1 MIQVLSYSG
10 SIRNWKELMQELGIP
25 MDGAMA
31 PDEIATFDEKKFLSA
46 HPAREAL
53 ILAHA
58 FEKWGTDMGNHI
70 LGSFAFVLYDTE
82 KNQLFACRDQF
93 GTKPV
98 YYYQTADGRL
108 LTGLAL
114 SEIMEQDGF
123 EKALNEDMLQLYLGF
138 TYAPGEETFY
148 KGIKKL
154 LPGRYLIWKDGRL
167 QTGRYYQPRF
177 DFDEEKSLEDWADEI
192 HTAVKTIIPQVKEPD
207 EYAESFLS
215 GGVDSSYLVA
225 ASDVPMTASAGYAD
239 AHFDESGLSKEV
251 ADYLGR
257 GNRRC
262 EVGPE
267 QYFEMIPTV
276 MRYLEQPLGDA
287 STIVLAI
294 ACQKQAEHTKL
305 CYSGEGADEFF
316 GGYNIYK
323 RASVYGDNL
332 KTFYVGNTNIMKED
346 EKQLLLKSYN
356 PEKLPIRQAEALYEE
371 LEGLD
376 PLTKMMAVDIA
387 IWLDGDI
394 YFAIEKL
401 SRATGLEIRMPFT
414 DMRLFDVALHMP
426 PRFKVDGEKDK
437 VAFRNAAA
445 KVLPEEVAFRKKMG
459 FPVPIRLWLAQEP
472 FISDVRRRFA
482 GTAAQKYFNTDAI
495 GRLLDQYTGGEDT
508 LWRKVWTIYTFL
520 VWYEEV
526 FEQ

>member
-1 MIQVLSYSG
+1 MINVLSYSG
-10 SIRNWKELMQELGIP
+10 SIRNWKPLLRELDISEDQLQVPCGMNL
-25 MDGAMA
+25 
-31 PDEIATFDEKKFLSA
+31 LSA
-46 HPAREAL
+46 HPAREAA
-53 ILAHA
+53 ILSRAY
-58 FEKWGTDMGNHI
+58 ERWGTDMANHI
-70 LGSFAFVLYDTE
+70 YGSFAFILEDTDQE
-82 KNQLFACRDQF
+82 RVFACRDPF

-98 YYYQTADGRL
+98 YYYMTKDHRL
-108 LTGLAL
+108 LTGLSIAQVQGQ
-114 SEIMEQDGF
+114 EGF
-123 EKALNEDMLQLYLGF
+123 EKALNEGMLQLYLGF

-148 KGIKKL
+148 QGLKKL
-154 LPGRYLIWKDGRL
+154 LPGRFLIWEKGEL
-167 QTGRYYQPRF
+167 TIGRYYQARF
-177 DFDEEKSLEDWADEI
+177 CFDEEKSLEDWAEQIHKTVIEI
-192 HTAVKTIIPQVKEPD
+192 LPQVKEKD

-225 ASDVPMTASAGYAD
+225 ASDVPMTASAGYED
-239 AHFDESGLSKEV
+239 SRFDESGLSREV
-251 ADYLGR
+251 ADLLGR

-262 EVGPE
+262 VVNAG
-267 QYFEMIPTV
+267 QYFSMIPTV

-287 STIVLAI
+287 STVVLAI
-294 ACQKQAEHTKL
+294 ACQEQAKNTKL

-323 RASVYGDNL
+323 RAEIYGDNL

-346 EKQLLLKSYN
+346 EKQLLLRHYD
-356 PEKLPIRQAEALYEE
+356 PEKLPIRQVQALYEE

-387 IWLDGDI
+387 VWLDGDI
-394 YFAIEKL
+394 YFAIDKL

-426 PRFKVDGEKDK
+426 PRFKVEGDKDK
-437 VAFRNAAA
+437 IAFRHAAA

-472 FISDVRRRFA
+472 FISDVRKRFS
-482 GTAAQKYFNTDAI
+482 GTAAQTYFQTEAI
-495 GRLLDQYTGGEDT
+495 NRILDQYTGGEDT

-526 FEQ
+526 F